1 MGWFEPNWMCWDM
14 HVKPDLVS
22 RLMGCVIL
30 WFYRI
35 HFEFLLLAIRIR
47 QIILIILVCIRKYT
61 NNFLFFVF
69 HFSFYLKDLVAYTFG
84 YNSGSRP
91 SITCSQ
97 EERQIYRK
105 TRSSITCSITFF
117 SPDLQKCH
125 QLHPSMTHLY
135 DAYLFA
141 CYKEKNPQRNWW
153 ELGKKKG
160 KNIKIRKEK
169 KS

>member
-1 MGWFEPNWMCWDM
+1 MRGHGLIWTELDVCWDM

-22 RLMGCVIL
+22 RLMGCFNL

-125 QLHPSMTHLY
+125 QLPFIDPPLWCPLVCMLKG
-135 DAYLFA
+135 
-141 CYKEKNPQRNWW
+141 KEPTKK
-153 ELGKKKG
+153 LVGGKKGTKH
-160 KNIKIRKEK
+160 
-169 KS
+169 